1 MVLES
6 SKDNDD
12 FKDLIGRIH
21 MAKKAKANIAK
32 TKKTKETPSTQ
43 KKGRMSRFS
52 KIAENKKLFEI
63 VQKLKIGKK
72 VEKTAKDLTGDNYVG
87 TTTRKKTIE
96 LYKKIAT
103 ISFTKSTVNPRKF
116 SSLIFTRV

>member
-21 MAKKAKANIAK
+21 MVKKAKANIAK
-32 TKKTKETPSTQ
+32 TKKVKEPSTSQ
-43 KKGRMSRFS
+43 KKGRVSRFN
-52 KIAENKKLFEI
+52 KIAENQKLFDI
-63 VQKLKIGKK
+63 VKKLKIGKK
-72 VEKTAKDLTGDNYVG
+72 VEKTAKDLTGDDYVG

-103 ISFTKSTVNPRKF
+103 ISFTKSTTNHRKF
-116 SSLIFTRV
+116 ASLIFTRV